1 MMPPDTDVSWWPDSA
16 WTDMRAPGAAPLW
29 LREHPNTKYW
39 LQHLPADRLVYV
51 QYNQVANKEHESI
64 SQFADRL
71 RALLDSAPNTRL
83 VLDLRLNR
91 GGNGSLNRPLL
102 LSLIKSK
109 TLEGRG
115 KLFVLIGRSTFS
127 AAQFL
132 VNDLEQ
138 YTDAVFVGEPS
149 GGKANSYGDSRK
161 IILPNSKIT
170 VRVSTLWWQ
179 EDPRDVR
186 QWKGPDVAAELTSRD
201 YARNL
206 DPALAAVRAYRRE
219 PSAAERMAAALE
231 RGSIEAAMRAY
242 REYRADPRHAYV
254 DTEDGLNSL
263 GYTLL
268 EKGRARA
275 AVAIFELNAREHPRS
290 ANAYDSLGDGYLK
303 LGSNAAAI
311 RSYRKSLEL
320 DSSNSNAR
328 NRLQELGQ

>member
-1 MMPPDTDVSWWPDSA
+1 
-16 WTDMRAPGAAPLW
+16 MRSGI
-29 LREHPNTKYW
+29 
-39 LQHLPADRLVYV
+39 
-51 QYNQVANKEHESI
+51 KEDESI

-71 RALLDSAPNTRL
+71 RALVDSVPNTRL

-91 GGNGSLNRPLL
+91 RGNGSLNRPLL

-109 TLEGRG
+109 NLEGRG

-161 IILPNSKIT
+161 IIPSNSKIT

-206 DPALAAVRAYRRE
+206 DPALAAVRAYHPE
-219 PSAAERMAAALE
+219 PSAAERMEAALE
-231 RGSIEAAMRAY
+231 RASIEEAMHTYRA
-242 REYRADPRHAYV
+242 YRADPRHAYV
-254 DTEDGLNSL
+254 DTEDQLNSL

-268 EKGRARA
+268 ERKRVPA
-275 AVAIFELNAREHPRS
+275 AVAIFELNAAEHPRS
-290 ANAYDSLGDGYLK
+290 ANAYDSLGDGYLQ
-303 LGSNAAAI
+303 LGRKAAAI

-320 DSSNSNAR
+320 DPSNSNQGTGFKSWVSESGRKAAMAGTAPER
-328 NRLQELGQ
+328 ETNGSRQSGYDDGKGESRGHMQPGAQCHF